1 MANRMQLDSLATL
14 EELVMD
20 WNLADAKNRF
30 SEVVNLAL
38 TEGPQR
44 IRRRKDTVVVVAAE
58 EFRTADR
65 ACSPHSRTILAHG
78 ESFEGLESR
87 T

>member
-1 MANRMQLDSLATL
+1 M
-14 EELVMD
+14 E

-44 IRRRKDTVVVVAAE
+44 VRRRTDTVVIVAAE
-58 EFRTADR
+58 EFERLTGQRPGFKDYIAQ
-65 ACSPHSRTILAHG
+65 G
-78 ESFEGLESR
+78 ESFEGLDLTRDRSPSR
-87 T
+87 DVAL

>member
-1 MANRMQLDSLATL
+1 M
-14 EELVMD
+14 E

-44 IRRRKDTVVVVAAE
+44 VHRRKDTVIVVAAQ
-58 EFRTADR
+58 EFERLTGQRPAFKDYL
-65 ACSPHSRTILAHG
+65 TQG
-78 ESFEGLESR
+78 ESFEGLDLARDQSPSR
-87 T
+87 DVAL

>member
-1 MANRMQLDSLATL
+1 M
-14 EELVMD
+14 E

-44 IRRRKDTVVVVAAE
+44 VRCRKDTVVVVAAE
-58 EFRTADR
+58 EFERLTGQRPSFKDYL
-65 ACSPHSRTILAHG
+65 TQG
-78 ESFEGLESR
+78 ESFEGLHLTRDPSPSR
-87 T
+87 DVAL